1 MGLFIVTHVSPQFS
15 GSRHPNQYRRVGS
28 KPGFP
33 GGGSAGG
40 AVVGVILSLVSC
52 YLLFTN
58 EAHAVQTAASVREGL
73 AEVVSLDKPLS
84 VDEVNNN
91 RLVHLSAQLQ
101 TSQPLHDPNY
111 NVVVHAV
118 KLRRQV
124 EMYQWVEQ
132 QQSNDVVEN
141 GETKTETTYSYNTE
155 WKSELVNSRNFD
167 KEIGHENP
175 SAMAVE
181 SATVVAPEVKV
192 GPFTLS
198 KGLVEQ
204 IDDFHVLSLK
214 DLSALNVVTFL
225 TVHDDYLYHTDNVSH
240 PQVGDVRVRFS
251 FAGLSSDTTFLGPA
265 QTVSVVAKQ
274 RGGQLIPYKT
284 RSGDALEIL
293 YEEDLSAGEVFER
306 ELQYNSKK
314 TWGLRLLGWFLMFLG
329 IQLAMRIIYTLVDWI
344 PLLRELVSVGL
355 TIFSLCISSSLSLL
369 IIGFGWL
376 FYRPLVA
383 VALGALAMVPVFL
396 ARSRLPAKKH
406 Q

>member
-1 MGLFIVTHVSPQFS
+1 MSSSTTFDRG
-15 GSRHPNQYRRVGS
+15 PNQHRRVKS
-28 KPGFP
+28 KPGFLERLSETAV
-33 GGGSAGG
+33 GT
-40 AVVGVILSLVSC
+40 VVGIILCFVSC

-58 EAHAVQTAASVREGL
+58 EGQSVKTANSLREGL
-73 AEVVSLDKPLS
+73 AAVVSLEKPLS
-84 VDEVNNN
+84 IDEMNNN
-91 RLVHLSAQLQ
+91 RLVHLSAHLQ

-124 EMYQWVEQ
+124 EMYQWVEHQ
-132 QQSNDVVEN
+132 ESKDIVEN

-155 WKSELVNSRNFD
+155 WKSELVNSRHFD

-204 IDDFHVLSLK
+204 IDDFHTLSLK
-214 DLSALNVVTFL
+214 DLSALNLDSFL
-225 TVHDDYLYHTDNVSH
+225 TIHDDYFYHTEN
-240 PQVGDVRVRFS
+240 PRRPEVGDVRVSFS
-251 FAGLSSDTTFLGPA
+251 FAGLSGDTSYLGPA
-265 QTVSVVAKQ
+265 QTVSVVARQ

-284 RSGDALEIL
+284 RSGNTLEIL
-293 YEEDLSAGEVFER
+293 YEEDLSAEELFER
-306 ELQYNSKK
+306 ELQHNSRK
-314 TWGLRLLGWFLMFLG
+314 TWGLRLLGWGLMFLG
-329 IQLAMRIIYTLVDWI
+329 IQLAMRIIYVLVDWI
-344 PLLRELVSVGL
+344 PILRELVSVGL

-369 IIGFGWL
+369 IIGFSWL

-383 VALGALAMVPVFL
+383 VGLGALAMVPVLL
-396 ARSRLPAKKH
+396 ARYRLPAKKD